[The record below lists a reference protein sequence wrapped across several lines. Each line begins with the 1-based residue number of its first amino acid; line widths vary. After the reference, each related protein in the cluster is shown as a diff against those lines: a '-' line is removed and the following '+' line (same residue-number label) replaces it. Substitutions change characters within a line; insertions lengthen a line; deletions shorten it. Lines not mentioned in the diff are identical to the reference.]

1 MMAAS
6 ELRSKKPRTAPPST
20 CSPPRTQS
28 WLERLPVELIE
39 QIFLHS
45 LEINMAHTS
54 PFLRKTLSKESMYRT
69 LILFAFFDDDE
80 QNPVEGKHF
89 KPATYRLL
97 SLTDKLRIQKGVLE
111 SRWCTMARV
120 KQCLPT
126 LMRLVIVQE
135 WHREREWECVQ
146 AEAAAQR
153 DGDDPRQQ
161 PPSSLPPL
169 DDTAAVFTL
178 YTSAY
183 ACDRPNPLNPD
194 VSFGCQHF
202 QRGMFNVRIF
212 PDRLLNPGSWQNST
226 NVTNNYNPQPVDFL
240 ALLFD
245 GWTNTSAPG
254 APRITQHTA
263 LFHGIETAIRE
274 RNRKALNMLLVIHG
288 NYFSSQA
295 PSENGNASVNFPV
308 SLLHLAT
315 REGRHSEW
323 ILMMLLK
330 DMTREGL
337 VPKDDDVL
345 TKWAIARDQ
354 EGSRFAKWLL
364 KVMEDYGPVPPR
376 YSFDVEV
383 AERQAMLGDPT

>member
-1 MMAAS
+1 MAAS
-6 ELRSKKPRTAPPST
+6 ELRSKKPRTASPAT
-20 CSPPRTQS
+20 WSPPRTQS

-45 LEINMAHTS
+45 LEINMAHAS
-54 PFLRKTLSKESMYRT
+54 PFLCKTLSKESMYRT

-80 QNPVEGKHF
+80 QNPVEEKHF

-97 SLTDKLRIQKGVLE
+97 SLTDRLRIQKGVLE

-135 WHREREWECVQ
+135 WHKKRDWECAQ

-169 DDTAAVFTL
+169 DDTAAV
-178 YTSAY
+178 YTSHTSAH
-183 ACDRPNPLNPD
+183 AFDLPKPLDPD
-194 VSFGCQHF
+194 VGFDCRHF
-202 QRGMFNVRIF
+202 QHRMFNVRIF

-226 NVTNNYNPQPVDFL
+226 NVTNHYNSHPVDFL

-254 APRITQHTA
+254 APQLSQHAA
-263 LFHGIETAIRE
+263 LFHGVETAIRE
-274 RNRKALNMLLVIHG
+274 RNPEALNMLLLIHG
-288 NYFSSQA
+288 NYFSPQA
-295 PSENGNASVNFPV
+295 HSEDENACVKFPV

-315 REGRHSEW
+315 RQGRHSEW
-323 ILMMLLK
+323 ILMLLLK

-337 VPKDDDVL
+337 ILKDDDVL
-345 TKWAIARDQ
+345 TKWAIAHDQ
-354 EGSRFAKWLL
+354 EGSHFAKWLL
-364 KVMEDYGPVPPR
+364 EVMEDGGPVPLR
-376 YSFDVEV
+376 YSFDIGM
-383 AERQAMLGDPT
+383 AERQARLGDLT